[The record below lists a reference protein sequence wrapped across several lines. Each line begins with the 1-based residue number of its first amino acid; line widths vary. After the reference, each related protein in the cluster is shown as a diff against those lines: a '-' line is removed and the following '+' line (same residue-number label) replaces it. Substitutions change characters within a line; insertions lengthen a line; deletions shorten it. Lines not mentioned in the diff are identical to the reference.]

1 MHSQAL
7 LPTLLLVYD
16 QGGILSDN
24 MRNHESKKLPI
35 KFPKH
40 ILSAIGSVYD
50 TGNGEGHNY
59 EFWIKPIGLDRFSAG
74 FNDDSNYNENSHYSY
89 FMIGY

>member
-1 MHSQAL
+1 
-7 LPTLLLVYD
+7 
-16 QGGILSDN
+16 
-24 MRNHESKKLPI
+24 MRNYESKTLPI
-35 KFPKH
+35 KFPKR

-74 FNDDSNYNENSHYSY
+74 FNDDSNYNESSHYSY
-89 FMIGY
+89 IMIGY